1 MSDLASWFL
10 SIGSFAG
17 IVLLTALA
25 ARSFAG
31 DAARGRRRCPRCW
44 HELGPSGLRCTEC
57 GHFAHDEQD
66 VARTRRAPIRGVLA
80 LFGVVAI
87 ALAARARFL
96 DRGPWSVAPSMLL
109 LAATPWFDDGGY
121 RSAPWELA
129 QRISAG
135 EIDEAQLAT
144 AVKLFAAGD
153 SAALPP
159 SDAWKAK
166 YGQIG
171 RALLQRLPRNDA
183 ALLPLIDVPPR
194 LSVDLVPGDGT
205 APLLL
210 LDAEVW
216 WPSFVEGTA
225 TLTFA
230 DGTQRRASF
239 EPSGRAPGLL
249 LAVPPEV
256 LGTMCTVV
264 LAHKIRGRDDAWT
277 TCAPVEIAIPN
288 TQAARPPAGELLP
301 ERDDALRKA
310 VAAAFAEGLV
320 VWKSSVPRAGLRFNT
335 AETADERWTDVAIGL
350 VVELLEEGVVRRT
363 SRIWWRG
370 GIAGATP
377 RWLPSEE
384 DVDALARL
392 WSAPT
397 EDDRRWTIRVR
408 GDANL
413 ANYAQYVIAKE
424 VASKE
429 VSSKEVA
436 SKEGASK
443 EAAAHDARAT
453 PPIVLTRRF
462 AGEIEIPVQVE
473 RMNAASPLRR
483 WQTLSEPS
491 NGSGSADGSGS
502 TR

>member
-44 HELGPSGLRCTEC
+44 HELGPIGLRCTEC
-57 GHFAHDEQD
+57 GHLARDEQD
-66 VARTRRAPIRGVLA
+66 VARTRRAPIRGAFA
-80 LFGVVAI
+80 LLGVVAI

-96 DRGPWSVAPSMLL
+96 DRGPWSVTPSALL
-109 LAATPWFDDGGY
+109 LTATPWFDDGGY

-135 EIDEAQLAT
+135 DLDEAQLAT

-153 SAALPP
+153 SSAPPP

-171 RALLQRLPRNDA
+171 RALLQRVPRNDA

-194 LSVDLVPGDGT
+194 LSADLVPGDGT

-216 WPSFVEGTA
+216 WPSFIEGTA
-225 TLTFA
+225 TITFS
-230 DGTQRRASF
+230 DGTQRRVSF

-256 LGTMCTVV
+256 LGTLCTVV
-264 LAHKIRGRDDAWT
+264 LAHRIRGREDAWT
-277 TCAPVEIAIPN
+277 ACTPVEIAIPE
-288 TQAARPPAGELLP
+288 TQAARPPAGELVP
-301 ERDDALRKA
+301 EIDDTLRDA

-320 VWKSSVPRAGLRFNT
+320 VWKSGAPRAGLRFNT
-335 AETADERWTDVAIGL
+335 AATADDRWTNVAVGL
-350 VVELLEEGVVRRT
+350 VVELLEEGVIRRT

-384 DVDALARL
+384 DVEALARL
-392 WSAPT
+392 WAAPA
-397 EDDRRWTIRVR
+397 EADHRWTIRVR
-408 GDANL
+408 GDAKL
-413 ANYAQYVIAKE
+413 ATYAQYVIAKD
-424 VASKE
+424 
-429 VSSKEVA
+429 
-436 SKEGASK
+436 
-443 EAAAHDARAT
+443 AAAKNVAAQVERAA

-462 AGEIEIPVQVE
+462 AGEIEIPIVVE

-483 WQTLSEPS
+483 WQALSEPS
-491 NGSGSADGSGS
+491 NVPGSAQ
-502 TR
+502 